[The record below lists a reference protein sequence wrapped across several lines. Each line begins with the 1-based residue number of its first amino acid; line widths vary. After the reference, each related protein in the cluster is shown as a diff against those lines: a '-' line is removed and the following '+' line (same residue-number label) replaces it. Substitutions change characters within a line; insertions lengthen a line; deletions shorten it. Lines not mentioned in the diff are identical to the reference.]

1 MERAI
6 LKMDATIED
15 LKGKGKD
22 KDAMIDGWQAQ
33 SAHFAM
39 KYNKMEQVKD
49 ENSALQKE
57 IEELQKKIAQMTVDK
72 GEEKPQEKLENSP
85 EDQAENEEED
95 PEDQDEG
102 EEEDPEEREPWNT
115 SDEDTPTEE
124 SSPER
129 DQRPKKRMKAP
140 EFYDQFTPP
149 ASDI

>member
-57 IEELQKKIAQMTVDK
+57 IEELQKKIAQMTVDRD
-72 GEEKPQEKLENSP
+72 GEKPQEKVEISP
-85 EDQAENEEED
+85 EDQAEDEEE
-95 PEDQDEG
+95 EEEEE

-129 DQRPKKRMKAP
+129 ENPPKKRQKAS
-140 EFYDQFTPP
+140 EFYKQFQPP
-149 ASDI
+149 ACGV

>member
-6 LKMDATIED
+6 LKMDATIEH
-15 LKGKGKD
+15 LKGKEKD

-33 SAHFAM
+33 SAHFAV
-39 KYNKMEQVKD
+39 KYNKMEQFKD

-57 IEELQKKIAQMTVDK
+57 IEELQKKIAQMTVDRD
-72 GEEKPQEKLENSP
+72 GEKPQEKLEISP
-85 EDQAENEEED
+85 ENQAEDEED
-95 PEDQDEG
+95 PEEQAE

-129 DQRPKKRMKAP
+129 ENPPKKRQKAT
-140 EFYDQFTPP
+140 EYFKKFQPP
-149 ASDI
+149 ACGV

>member
-33 SAHFAM
+33 SAHFAV
-39 KYNKMEQVKD
+39 KYNKMEQFKD

-57 IEELQKKIAQMTVDK
+57 IKELQKKIAQMTVDRD
-72 GEEKPQEKLENSP
+72 GEKPQEKLEISP
-85 EDQAENEEED
+85 EDQAED
-95 PEDQDEG
+95 

-115 SDEDTPTEE
+115 SHEDTPTEE

-129 DQRPKKRMKAP
+129 ENPPKKRQKAS
-140 EFYDQFTPP
+140 EFYKQFQPP
-149 ASDI
+149 ACGV